1 MVPKKWVVRG
11 VKMLRF
17 RPRVVLK
24 GRSRGILR
32 ARSAARLAR
41 VVKLVDTG
49 DLKSPG
55 HRGRAGS
62 SPAPGTNQIQNTMTP
77 SPGVTQHLLFGTL
90 MS

>member
-11 VKMLRF
+11 VKMLRL
-17 RPRVVLK
+17 RPRMVLK

-55 HRGRAGS
+55 HCGRAGS
-62 SPAPGTNQIQNTMTP
+62 SPAPGTIYSTTVSSTSTDPQPDIGSVRP
-77 SPGVTQHLLFGTL
+77 
-90 MS
+90 